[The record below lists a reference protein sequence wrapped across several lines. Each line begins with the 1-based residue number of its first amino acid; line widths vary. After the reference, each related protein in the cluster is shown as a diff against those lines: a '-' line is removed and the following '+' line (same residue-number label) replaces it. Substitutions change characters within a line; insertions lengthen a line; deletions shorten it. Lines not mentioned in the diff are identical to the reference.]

1 MYRILL
7 IDDSP
12 ALRRAADDAL
22 SALGHAVVAV
32 DAAEAMAAMD
42 RESFD
47 VVMAGVDPGVPASRE
62 RAAPTIP
69 DNVVY
74 LPKPFTTE
82 DVVHAVH
89 AIAERESVRNELEQA
104 RLTLAEASAGAL
116 IGGSAAM
123 ARTLDRVRAVADSD
137 AAVLLTGESGTGKDL
152 IARQLHAHG
161 ARRNKPFVAVNC
173 AAFPEALLEAEL
185 FGHERGAFTGALQRR
200 DGRFRA
206 ADGGTLFLDEI
217 NGLSLGAQAKL
228 LRVLQDGTFQPVGT
242 NTTHAV
248 NVRLISATNR
258 DLKAL
263 VAAREFREDLYYRV
277 KVLEVPIPPLR
288 ERVGDVP
295 LLVQH
300 FLAKHGPPGAPTQA
314 VSPRAW
320 AVLVHHAYPGNVR
333 ELEHAIQQAIV
344 LARGGEIAVEHLPED
359 IGGAP
364 GERVAKSDN
373 VAILRPLAAAMRE
386 FERTCL
392 DEAVARCAG
401 NKTLAARMLG
411 ISRKSLWEKLT
422 KAARE
427 SDLSPANSRSRHKH

>member
-12 ALRRAADDAL
+12 ALRRDAADAL

-32 DAAEAMAAMD
+32 DAAEAMSAMD

-47 VVMAGVDPGVPASRE
+47 VVMAGVVPSSPIPRE
-62 RAAPTIP
+62 RVASSVPE
-69 DNVVY
+69 NVVY
-74 LPKPFTTE
+74 LPKPFGVQ
-82 DVVHAVH
+82 DVLSAVS
-89 AIAERESVRNELEQA
+89 AIAEREAVRDELA
-104 RLTLAEASAGAL
+104 RARDALAKANPAA
-116 IGGSAAM
+116 IVGSSLAI
-123 ARTLDRVRAVADSD
+123 ARTLERVHAIADSD
-137 AAVLLTGESGTGKDL
+137 APVLLTGESGTGKDL
-152 IARQLHAHG
+152 IARQLHAEG
-161 ARRNKPFVAVNC
+161 TRCAKPFVAVNC
-173 AAFPEALLEAEL
+173 AAFPESLLEAEL

-200 DGRFRA
+200 EGRFKA

-263 VAAREFREDLYYRV
+263 VANREFREDLYYRV

-288 ERVGDVP
+288 ERIGDVP

-300 FLAKHGPPGAPTQA
+300 FIGKHGAQGARTQA
-314 VSPRAW
+314 LSPRAW
-320 AVLVHHAYPGNVR
+320 AVLTQHAFPGNVR

-344 LARGGEIAVEHLPED
+344 LARGGEIDLEHLPED
-359 IGGAP
+359 IGLVNAVSAGEGGAVM
-364 GERVAKSDN
+364 RSLSTAV
-373 VAILRPLAAAMRE
+373 RE
-386 FERTCL
+386 FERTYL
-392 DEAVARCAG
+392 LEAISRSHG
-401 NKTLAARMLG
+401 NKTLAARLLG
-411 ISRKSLWEKLT
+411 ISRKSLWEKLVRS
-422 KAARE
+422 APE
-427 SDLSPANSRSRHKH
+427 SEASRADSRSSHGHG